1 MLVALLGL
9 AYALSPVPHYIPPDN
24 TWDPSSMPLAAG
36 LKDLNFT
43 VGDKPD
49 NDLIVSGNSSRDI
62 ATVQFGPKYS
72 ALAQELGWDTSSH
85 QITRT
90 QYLIL
95 LNNIQAALEKK
106 P

>member
-1 MLVALLGL
+1 MVIALLGL
-9 AYALSPVPHYIPPDN
+9 TYALSPVPHYVPPDN
-24 TWDPSSMPLAAG
+24 TWDPGTMPLAAG

-43 VGDKPD
+43 IGNKPED
-49 NDLIVSGNSSRDI
+49 DLMVSGNSSRNI
-62 ATVQFGPKYS
+62 ATIQFSPKY
-72 ALAQELGWDTSSH
+72 AGLAQRLGWDTSPH

-95 LNNIQAALEKK
+95 LNNIQADLEKK